1 MKLIWTVV
9 ISAILAIIAA
19 GGFSL
24 AGKGSDISPWTVFV
38 VCFIVFMFL
47 SKKAKKKIVIFLV
60 IAAPVL
66 AIGGWL
72 IVQGEMGDQGV
83 FRIFNGASGNIR
95 SFLHNIPW
103 WVYLGGLFGFCC
115 LVCYLGATCPKC
127 KKRGAL
133 VEDRD
138 NKVIISRSPRPYWSK
153 ARNCLVYKVVYRI
166 PVHCSYCDYETTEDV
181 TEEVPED
188 NFTE

>member
-1 MKLIWTVV
+1 MNLIWKMV
-9 ISAILAIIAA
+9 ISAILAIIVT
-19 GGFSL
+19 GVFSL
-24 AGKGSDISPWTVFV
+24 PWAVSVLF
-38 VCFIVFMFL
+38 FAAFMFFMLL
-47 SKKAKKKIVIFLV
+47 SNKTKKKIAIYLV
-60 IAAPVL
+60 VAAIVL

-72 IVQGEMGDQGV
+72 IVQGEMRDQGV
-83 FRIFNGASGNIR
+83 FRIFNGASGKTR
-95 SFLHNIPW
+95 SFLQNIPW
-103 WVYLGGLFGFCC
+103 WVYLGGLFVFGG
-115 LVCYLGATCPKC
+115 LLCYFGATCPKC

-133 VEDRD
+133 VKDMD

-166 PVHCSYCDYETTEDV
+166 PVHCSYCDYETTEVV